1 VERRVAEGLD
11 LSGSQG
17 PEGPLVVTNKSA
29 GQRQGPLGYSPSFK
43 QFKSKCVAKMN
54 YCKFKPVIRFISLFM
69 LIQLFLQQTAW
80 DLSLLRLVVIVVQA
94 TYQWTTASHRDHC
107 NLTGQTVIE

>member
-1 VERRVAEGLD
+1 
-11 LSGSQG
+11 
-17 PEGPLVVTNKSA
+17 
-29 GQRQGPLGYSPSFK
+29 
-43 QFKSKCVAKMN
+43 
-54 YCKFKPVIRFISLFM
+54 M